1 MEMEATLLNINSP
14 KTHQYPTLLK
24 HFQSNFID
32 RLVTYGLVWLFISA
46 AIRVD
51 SESLALKAIAV
62 LLALSYEP
70 LLVTFGRTVGQMVMG
85 IKVKQLSMDERVPLL
100 NAFAR
105 FWLRMVLGWCTFL
118 TIHTNPERR
127 AMHDLATG
135 AVVVEL

>member
-1 MEMEATLLNINSP
+1 MDRTLLLIKTP
-14 KTHQYPTLLK
+14 KTHYKYPTLLK
-24 HFQSNFID
+24 HVQSNYID
-32 RLVTYGLVWLFISA
+32 RVITYGLIWLFISA